1 MFLNIQYN
9 TSLIICRIF
18 LTVLEV
24 IVFFVNTIITKKLIT
39 INFLTIVEVCTYF

>member
-9 TSLIICRIF
+9 TSLISFRI
-18 LTVLEV
+18 LLMGLEV
-24 IVFFVNTIITKKLIT
+24 KVFFVNTITTKKLRS